1 MVKVIRIHKTG
12 GPEVLTFEDAE
23 VGDPPA
29 GQVRLRQTAIGLN
42 YADVYQRTGMV
53 PLPSFPS
60 GLGSEGAGV
69 VEAIG
74 PNVTEVKVGQ
84 RVAYAGAPIGGYA
97 EKRFYPANRLIP
109 LPDSID
115 DITAASMMMQGMT
128 AEYLIR
134 RCYPVKKGDTI
145 LVHAAAG
152 GVGSIMC
159 QWAKHLGATV
169 IGTVGSDEKA
179 KAAKANGVDHPIVY
193 TREKFLERVKEI
205 TGGKGVPVVY
215 DSIGKDTWEGSLDC
229 LSPRGLMVSFG
240 NASGPVPPFAPG
252 ILSAK
257 GSLYVTRPQLGSYV
271 ITRDDLLACAQA
283 LFDVVQKGAVKVGAN
298 QKYAFKDVAQAHK
311 DMESRKT
318 TGSSVLI
325 P

>member
-42 YADVYQRTGMV
+42 YADVYQRSGMV

-60 GLGSEGAGV
+60 GLGSEAAGM

-115 DITAASMMMQGMT
+115 DVTAASMMMQGMT

-169 IGTVGSDEKA
+169 IGTV
-179 KAAKANGVDHPIVY
+179 
-193 TREKFLERVKEI
+193 EI
-205 TGGKGVPVVY
+205 G
-215 DSIGKDTWEGSLDC
+215 
-229 LSPRGLMVSFG
+229 R
-240 NASGPVPPFAPG
+240 
-252 ILSAK
+252 
-257 GSLYVTRPQLGSYV
+257 
-271 ITRDDLLACAQA
+271 
-283 LFDVVQKGAVKVGAN
+283 
-298 QKYAFKDVAQAHK
+298 AH
-311 DMESRKT
+311 
-318 TGSSVLI
+318 V
-325 P
+325 